1 MVTTKS
7 PLPDFIYKDVKYSIK
22 YDQHTT
28 FHMGFTESISLSGR
42 MM

>member
-1 MVTTKS
+1 MVTTEAS
-7 PLPDFIYKDVKYSIK
+7 PHSIYKDVKYSIK

-28 FHMGFTESISLSGR
+28 PHMGFLKSISLSGR